1 MKKEIEDFLIAN
13 ERIQQLW
20 DTGDVLNVSNGKHLK
35 ISTKKLKVDVAYD
48 VDEVIVEFKHDV
60 QLNNAIQ
67 VRTVIEAM
75 RQMQVEVDGVRKV
88 IYESNTVDDAKK
100 EGSII
105 FTVIS
110 FVDKI

>member
-1 MKKEIEDFLIAN
+1 MKKEVEDFLIAN

-20 DTGDVLNVSNGKHLK
+20 DTGDVLNISKKKFLK
-35 ISTKKLKVDVAYD
+35 VSTKKLKVDTVYD
-48 VDEVIVEFKHDV
+48 VDEVTVEFKHDV
-60 QLNNAIQ
+60 QLNDAIQ

-88 IYESNTVDDAKK
+88 IYESNTVDDAEK
-100 EGSII
+100 EGSVI